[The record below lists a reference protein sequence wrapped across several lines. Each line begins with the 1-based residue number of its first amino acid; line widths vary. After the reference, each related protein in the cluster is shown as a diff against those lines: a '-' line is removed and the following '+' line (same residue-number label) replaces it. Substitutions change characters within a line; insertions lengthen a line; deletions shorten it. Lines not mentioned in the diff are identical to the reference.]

1 MAEHA
6 YVLGREA
13 PGDDFVQLSAVQT
26 AVMQDAEQLGEAGA
40 EVALRLRER
49 EGEGLTVLV
58 LASFT
63 LRRRS
68 SFNALLSRFNR
79 ERMSTSRNL

>member
-13 PGDDFVQLSAVQT
+13 PGDDFVQLRAVQT

-49 EGEGLTVLV
+49 GRRPYSVGLGLV
-58 LASFT
+58 HATQKEF
-63 LRRRS
+63 
-68 SFNALLSRFNR
+68 F
-79 ERMSTSRNL
+79 